1 LKRYGNLWNN
11 VARFKSSIITKDV
24 EEGGIKLVNI
34 KTYMDSLK
42 LTWIR
47 RNCNSDSKWQNHRS
61 KLFNMEK

>member
-1 LKRYGNLWNN
+1 M
-11 VARFKSSIITKDV
+11 ARFQSSIITKDI

-47 RNCNSDSKWQNHRS
+47 RNCNSDSKWQIHRS